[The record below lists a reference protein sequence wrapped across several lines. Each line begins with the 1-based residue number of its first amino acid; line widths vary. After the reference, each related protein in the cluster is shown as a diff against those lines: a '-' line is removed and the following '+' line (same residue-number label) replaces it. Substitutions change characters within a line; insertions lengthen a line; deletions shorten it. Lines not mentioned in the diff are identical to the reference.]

1 MRVFAHRG
9 DTSSALENTIGAFLA
24 AIRAGADG
32 VELDVRRS
40 ADGALV
46 VHHDAAIPGMG
57 AVSDLSVRDLPRTI
71 ALLDEAMTALEPVLV
86 NVEIKNDPKE
96 PGFDPTGSIGHD
108 VVGLLEER
116 GDLDRVIVSSFDL
129 TTLDAVRQANPAVA
143 TGWLLGY
150 EAAPLAAL
158 PIAVAHGF
166 SALHPFVLAVDEDD
180 VVATHAAGL
189 DLNTWTVNARHDL
202 ERMATIGVDVVITDT
217 VTLALEVAGP
227 TRSARNGV
235 SGLPPLE

>member
-1 MRVFAHRG
+1 VKVFAHRG
-9 DTSSALENTIGAFLA
+9 DTSGATENTIGAFLA
-24 AIRAGADG
+24 AIKAGADG

-46 VHHDAAIPGMG
+46 VHHDADIPDRGP
-57 AVSDLSVRDLPRTI
+57 VSDLLVRDLPRSI
-71 ALLDEAMTALEPVLV
+71 ALLDEAMAALEPLLV
-86 NVEIKNDPKE
+86 NVEIKNDPRE

-129 TTLDAVRQANPAVA
+129 ATLDSVRQASPGVA

-150 EAAPLAAL
+150 DAAPLEAL
-158 PIAVAHGF
+158 PIALAHGF
-166 SALHPFVLAVDEDD
+166 SAIHPFVLTLGDD
-180 VVATHAAGL
+180 AVVAAHDAGL
-189 DLNTWTVNARHDL
+189 DVNTWTVNARHDL
-202 ERMATIGVDVVITDT
+202 ERMAAIGVDVVITDT
-217 VTLALEVAGP
+217 VALALEVAGT

-235 SGLPPLE
+235 SAPPSA

>member
-1 MRVFAHRG
+1 MKVFAHRG
-9 DTSSALENTIGAFLA
+9 DTSSAPENTIAAFLA
-24 AIRAGADG
+24 AIEAGADG

-46 VHHDAAIPGMG
+46 VHHDEAVADIGP
-57 AVSDLSVRDLPRTI
+57 VSDLAVRDLPRSI

-96 PGFDPTGSIGHD
+96 AGFDPTGSIGHD
-108 VVGLLEER
+108 VVRLLEER

-129 TTLDAVRQANPAVA
+129 STLDAVRQANPGVA

-150 EAAPLAAL
+150 EAAPLGAL
-158 PIAVAHGF
+158 PIALAHGF
-166 SALHPFVLAVDEDD
+166 SAIHPFVLAVDDD
-180 VVATHAAGL
+180 AVVAAHAAGL
-189 DLNTWTVNARHDL
+189 DVNTWTVNARHDL
-202 ERMATIGVDVVITDT
+202 ERMAAIGIDVVITDT
-217 VTLALEVAGP
+217 VALALEVAGA

-235 SGLPPLE
+235 SAPPPLE